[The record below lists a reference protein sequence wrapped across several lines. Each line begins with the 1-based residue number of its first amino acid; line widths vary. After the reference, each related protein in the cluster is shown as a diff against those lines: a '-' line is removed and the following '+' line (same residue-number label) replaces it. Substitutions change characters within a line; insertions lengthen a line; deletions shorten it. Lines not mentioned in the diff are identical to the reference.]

1 MSVYILIAIVFL
13 FFFGIHATHGLYT
26 ELHVSVTRHY
36 YNEILS
42 GVYLVSFNCFCDF
55 CGGLHVVIIFIGLS

>member
-1 MSVYILIAIVFL
+1 M
-13 FFFGIHATHGLYT
+13 HGLYT

-55 CGGLHVVIIFIGLS
+55 CGGLHVVIIVIGLS